1 MYLDVYN
8 NHFRFIY
15 NGQVQCEIACNSAG
29 MTDNF
34 FFGNYNKSGNGYNR
48 LNNGFII
55 QWGRVAFSGKSTYI
69 TFPITF
75 SSVFTVLTGVSNN
88 STDQYGDNNARDI
101 SNSGFTGWKYQEDAH
116 TLFWLAV
123 GI

>member
-1 MYLDVYN
+1 MNIDSYNDSLRIFDSYGVHLDISHYG
-8 NHFRFIY
+8 I
-15 NGQVQCEIACNSAG
+15 
-29 MTDNF
+29 
-34 FFGNYNKSGNGYNR
+34 FFGGNSLNTNGYNR
-48 LNNGFII
+48 LNNNLIL